1 LDQDILKGYQ
11 MQFAQIRDRVIAE
24 PASASVGHGDLSA
37 LAGVWVN
44 SNPETAGVARMVIT
58 KSGSQLSLQ
67 VYAIGPEGLIDWG
80 SVDIAVFT
88 ATPASHVPAGFTCLY
103 DFGFVETHL
112 QAMILKGLI
121 VLAQIHKFKDG
132 CGRVDY
138 FVREYFALE
147 HGQH

>member
-1 LDQDILKGYQ
+1 

-24 PASASVGHGDLSA
+24 PASVGTGDLSA

-44 SNPETAGVARMVIT
+44 SNPETTGVARMVIT

-80 SVDIAVFT
+80 PVDIDVFT
-88 ATPASHVPAGFTCLY
+88 ATPTSNVAAGFTCLY
-103 DFGFVETHL
+103 DFGFVETRL

-121 VLAQIHKFKDG
+121 VLAQIHRFKDG
-132 CGRVDY
+132 SDRVDY

-147 HGQH
+147 HGRH